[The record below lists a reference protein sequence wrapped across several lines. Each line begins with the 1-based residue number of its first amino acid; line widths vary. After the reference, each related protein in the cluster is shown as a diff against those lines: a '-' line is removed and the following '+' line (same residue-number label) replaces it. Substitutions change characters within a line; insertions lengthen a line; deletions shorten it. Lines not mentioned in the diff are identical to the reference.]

1 MGRNSRLKWER
12 REARWKQKA
21 EMGEARQ
28 KAKDKFE
35 NVDTDNMTPEQLHK
49 HFKDT
54 MDDSMGLDY
63 LVGKAIKE
71 KNQGMLQMISNYKQ
85 TGYLPP
91 VTMLKDDSKKE
102 EKMQVQ

>member
-1 MGRNSRLKWER
+1 MGRNAKIKWAR
-12 REARWKQKA
+12 REAKWKEREEQNK
-21 EMGEARQ
+21 ARQ

-35 NVDTDNMTPEQLHK
+35 NIDTDNMTPEQLHK

-54 MDDSMGLDY
+54 MDDPMGLDY

-102 EKMQVQ
+102 ENISVQ